1 MQNSHVLLTFSDV
14 HIQFPVL
21 AFLCVSDK
29 GECFDLLTLYVII
42 IICCK
47 SFHDNAMFSLHT
59 HEENP
64 QPIFLLPR

>member
-21 AFLCVSDK
+21 AFLCVSDQ

-47 SFHDNAMFSLHT
+47 SFHDNAMFS
-59 HEENP
+59 
-64 QPIFLLPR
+64 